1 MPGRKALSPFLMLVI
16 VLTVSVPLT
25 TDAADKNA
33 WRVEG
38 KLIRVGDSK
47 GHVLALAG
55 KPDSRETLQKA
66 VDIGDGDTEK
76 VEVWYYL
83 NESKNKMHTIH
94 FRNGKVSRIQW
105 ERY

>member
-1 MPGRKALSPFLMLVI
+1 MPGRKAISFFLAI
-16 VLTVSVPLT
+16 CCVLTLSLPVSA
-25 TDAADKNA
+25 DAADKNA

-55 KPDSRETLQKA
+55 KPDSRETLQEA

>member
-1 MPGRKALSPFLMLVI
+1 MPVRKTIPLFLIMVLVLPLSIP
-16 VLTVSVPLT
+16 VS

-47 GHVLALAG
+47 GRVLALAG
-55 KPDSRETLQKA
+55 EPDSRDTIQKA
-66 VDIGDGDTEK
+66 VDIGKENTEK

-94 FRNGKVSRIQW
+94 FRNSRVSRIQW